1 MFHRLLPHRPPTR
14 FHQVASFRPTD
25 RLPCLRRLKS
35 YLAPPFLLDH
45 YTPRYLTLTP
55 QEEARK
61 RSEAYA
67 HLRRC
72 NLCPR
77 RCDVDR
83 FTRRGTCL
91 VGADVVVSTIAPH
104 FGEEPCI
111 QGHRGSGSVFFC
123 KTSSFL
129 FITTAPIP
137 YQQHTQPPL
146 ADSF

>member
-1 MFHRLLPHRPPTR
+1 MFRCLLPHRPLPR
-14 FHQVASFRPTD
+14 LRQAASSHPTD
-25 RLPCLRRLKS
+25 RLPYLCRGKS
-35 YLAPPFLLDH
+35 YLAPPFLLDN
-45 YTPRYLTLTP
+45 YTPRYLCLTP
-55 QEEARK
+55 QQEARK
-61 RSEAYA
+61 RVEAYA

-77 RCDVDR
+77 RCDIDR

-123 KTSSFL
+123 KMSST
-129 FITTAPIP
+129 IKTNPPNPIG
-137 YQQHTQPPL
+137 
-146 ADSF
+146 